1 MGVLYNIYVVN
12 TDVNCTNDVI
22 EQQIN
27 ITGCNQNVLVQMTVG
42 STALGPFNIFTGNT
56 GTTAVYTG
64 VTRTQLIEGVI
75 LTLTNP
81 AACITPTPS
90 VTPSVTPTLTPT
102 PTPSATVG
110 LTPTPTPTITNT
122 ATPTHTPGASPT
134 PTSSVTTTPTVTPTT
149 TPASFY
155 AYIFAEPQNS
165 TDDNTLLTWALSHG
179 ANEWYS
185 WYSVGPPNNNGGN
198 YSNDLNVYAHQPSFI
213 SGTGD
218 YISPTNLKAPIAQV
232 QGQVISGLTQNQY
245 TFGTINVPVSS
256 LNTSIQY
263 FYTVWI
269 PLTGVGGTIND
280 MTIDVGTY
288 LGGSDIY
295 NGIGTIVGLT
305 GINVTV
311 TSGAAIPA
319 GTYRV
324 LWVTPQFLLPS
335 VLPAGGSYYF
345 RGDIKT

>member
-12 TDVNCTNDVI
+12 TDVNCVSDII

-27 ITGCNQNVLVQMTVG
+27 ITGCNQNVLVQMTAG
-42 STALGPFNIFTGNT
+42 STALGPFDIYTGNT

-64 VTRTQLIEGVI
+64 VTRTELINGVVLI
-75 LTLTNP
+75 LTDP
-81 AACITPTPS
+81 VACITPTPS
-90 VTPSVTPTLTPT
+90 VTPSFTPTPTLT

-110 LTPTPTPTITNT
+110 LTPTPTPTQET
-122 ATPTHTPGASPT
+122 
-134 PTSSVTTTPTVTPTT
+134 TPTT
-149 TPASFY
+149 TPTPTLTPTPTSPAFF
-155 AYIFAEPQNS
+155 AYVFAEPQDS
-165 TDDNTLLTWALSHG
+165 TDDNTLLTWALSNG

-185 WYSVGPPNNNGGN
+185 WYSVGPPNNSGGN
-198 YSNDLNVYAHQPSFI
+198 YSNDLDVYAHQPSFI

-218 YISPTNLKAPIAQV
+218 YISPSLLKCNIAQTP
-232 QGQVISGLTQNQY
+232 GEVISGLTQNQY
-245 TFGTINVPVSS
+245 TFGTINVPVSN

-269 PLTGVGGTIND
+269 PLAGVGGVIND
-280 MTIDVGTY
+280 MTINVGTY

-305 GINVTV
+305 GLNVTV